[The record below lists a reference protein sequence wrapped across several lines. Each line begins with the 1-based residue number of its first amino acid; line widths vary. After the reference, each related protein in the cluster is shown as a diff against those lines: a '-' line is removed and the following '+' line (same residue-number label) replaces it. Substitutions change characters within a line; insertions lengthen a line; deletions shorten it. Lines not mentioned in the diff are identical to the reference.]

1 MKKYFLVAAVAA
13 FTLSCTEKKE
23 VENNT
28 TNMSD
33 SSTTEPMAAP
43 ANPMPQDT
51 GMMSADSAN
60 TTKMK
65 SDSMK

>member
-13 FTLSCTEKKE
+13 FTLSCKEKKE

-33 SSTTEPMAAP
+33 SLTTDTMAAP
-43 ANPMPQDT
+43 LNPMPQDT
-51 GMMSADSAN
+51 GTMVGDSAN
-60 TTKMK
+60 VLKMRK
-65 SDSMK
+65 DSMK

>member
-13 FTLSCTEKKE
+13 FTLSCNEKKE

-33 SSTTEPMAAP
+33 SANTESMAAP
-43 ANPMPQDT
+43 VNPMPQDT
-51 GMMSADSAN
+51 GAMTADSAN
-60 TTKMK
+60 TSKMRN
-65 SDSMK
+65 DSMK